1 MSQAVEDNRE
11 KETEIL
17 KFIDSINLNEID
29 ANIDRIYSEIE
40 VFFKPS
46 ILIKCSE
53 LAQKKFI
60 NLNINLIKYFHKKI
74 VENLTKFNQTDS
86 KIINILI
93 SIYSPIVSL
102 SDKSIEFCNY
112 FHEVESENGI
122 KILFD
127 LMMNEKLLSILNEP
141 QPNDASILERLI
153 GSLFYAVLNIS
164 KAYESN
170 KTKWNDLNAYQKLLD
185 LSKKT
190 NRKDIILKS
199 MMILGNIASD
209 ADLKKFSTSPKGFE
223 FLTVQIDRFSNA
235 LKDKLYLSGSL

>member
-122 KILFD
+122 
-127 LMMNEKLLSILNEP
+127 
-141 QPNDASILERLI
+141 
-153 GSLFYAVLNIS
+153 
-164 KAYESN
+164 
-170 KTKWNDLNAYQKLLD
+170 
-185 LSKKT
+185 
-190 NRKDIILKS
+190 
-199 MMILGNIASD
+199 
-209 ADLKKFSTSPKGFE
+209 
-223 FLTVQIDRFSNA
+223 
-235 LKDKLYLSGSL
+235 